1 MHLAVVGAAAGAWGV
16 MLEPDSRGPSM
27 QQVIQSLADG
37 TTSLAAVPASSPCRG
52 ELLIQSRCSLVSA
65 GTERMLVDFGKAN
78 WLDKARQQPDKVQQV
93 LQKARADGLLTT
105 LDAVRSKL
113 DQPLPLG
120 YSNVG
125 TVVAVGEGV
134 QGFRPGDRVAS
145 NGAHAE
151 LVAVPHLLCASIPD
165 AVSDEAAAFTVLAS
179 IGLQGIRLAAPSLG
193 ETFLVS
199 GLGLIGLLT
208 AQLLQAQG
216 CRVLGLDPDPAKC
229 RLAASFGIKAL
240 ALGSGPDP
248 LPWILEHTAGV
259 GVDGSLI
266 TAATASS
273 EPMHLAA
280 EACRQRG
287 RIVLVGVTGLE
298 LRRDLF
304 YKKELTFQ
312 VSCSYGPGRYD
323 PAYEQQGHDYPLGF
337 VRWTQQRNFQAVLE
351 TLATGS
357 LRTGAL
363 ISHRYP
369 IEQAPEAYAVLSG
382 SDPYFG
388 ILLQYPGSADP
399 AQRTISLPSASLPSA
414 PITAPSVSSAVPLL
428 SVIGAGNYS
437 SRILIP
443 AFAKAGASF
452 HTLAATSGLGPSQ
465 LGPRHRFRQ
474 ASTDIAATIAD
485 PAANALVIATRHDSH
500 AALVQQALAA
510 GKHVFVE
517 KPLCL
522 NAAELEAIEATLAT
536 SSGLLMVGFNRRFAP
551 LLVEL
556 RQQLAKLP
564 GPRAFVYTCN
574 AGTIPADHWT
584 QDPVCGGGRLLGEA
598 CHFVDL
604 LRHLADSP
612 IEQLQLLA
620 AADTKPCP
628 DTFTLSLRFADGSIG
643 TVHYFANGSKAF
655 PKESLEVFA
664 AGNVL
669 RLDNYRKLQAWG
681 IPGFRTRH
689 RLSQDKG
696 QLACCQAFLRAI
708 TVGGPPPISSSELL
722 EVQRWLIKALA

>member
-1 MHLAVVGAAAGAWGV
+1 MKQIV
-16 MLEPDSRGPSM
+16 
-27 QQVIQSLADG
+27 QSLADG
-37 TTSLAAVPASSPCRG
+37 TTSLAAVPAAAPRRG

-93 LQKARADGLLTT
+93 LQKARTDGLLTT
-105 LDAVRSKL
+105 LEAVRSKL

-120 YSNVG
+120 YCNVG

-134 QGFRPGDRVAS
+134 QGFKPGDRVAS

-151 LVAVPHLLCASIPD
+151 LVAVPQLLCALIPD
-165 AVSDEAAAFTVLAS
+165 GVSDEAAAFTVLAS

-216 CRVLGLDPDPAKC
+216 CRVLGLDPDPGKC
-229 RLAASFGIKAL
+229 QLAASFGIEAL

-248 LPWILEHTAGV
+248 LLWILERTGGI
-259 GVDGSLI
+259 GVDGALI

-287 RIVLVGVTGLE
+287 RLVLVGVTGLE

-304 YKKELTFQ
+304 YKKELSFQ

-337 VRWTQQRNFQAVLE
+337 VRWTQQRNFQAVLQA
-351 TLATGS
+351 LAMGS
-357 LRTGAL
+357 LRTEAL

-369 IEQAPEAYAVLSG
+369 IEQAPESYALLTG
-382 SDPYFG
+382 SEPCLG

-399 AQRTISLPSASLPSA
+399 AQRTIPLPAAPASASFA
-414 PITAPSVSSAVPLL
+414 PVAAPLL
-428 SVIGAGNYS
+428 SVIGAGNYA

-443 AFAKAGASF
+443 AFARAGARF
-452 HTLAATSGLGPSQ
+452 HTLAASSGLGPSQ

-485 PAANALVIATRHDSH
+485 PAAQALVIATRHDSH

-522 NAAELEAIEATLAT
+522 TTAELEAIEASIAQ

-551 LLVEL
+551 LLLDL
-556 RQQLAKLP
+556 RQQLSRLP

-574 AGTIPADHWT
+574 AGAIPAEHWT
-584 QDPVCGGGRLLGEA
+584 QDPERGGGRLLGEA

-604 LRHLADSP
+604 LRHLAGSP

-620 AADTKPCP
+620 AADSKPCP
-628 DTFTLSLRFADGSIG
+628 DTLTLSLRFADGSIG
-643 TVHYFANGSKAF
+643 TVHYLANGSKAF
-655 PKESLEVFA
+655 PKERLEVFA
-664 AGNVL
+664 AGRVL
-669 RLDNYRKLQAWG
+669 RLDNYRTLKAWG
-681 IPGFRTRH
+681 IPGFRTRR
-689 RLSQDKG
+689 RLAQDKG
-696 QLACCQAFLRAI
+696 QLACCSAFLEAI
-708 TVGGPPPISSSELL
+708 RSGGPAPIPAAELL
-722 EVQRWLIKALA
+722 EVQRWLLQAVNRP